1 MNDNH
6 YIYSTEYIKGVCSMN
21 DVINELNLKERIIVK
36 IFVKT
41 FNKVYN
47 VTRLQIINSILK

>member
-1 MNDNH
+1 
-6 YIYSTEYIKGVCSMN
+6 MN

-47 VTRLQIINSILK
+47 VTRLQIVNQLLK